1 MTLTLILPGLNG
13 SDEGHWQRFWLKD
26 DAESRLV
33 EQDDWKLPKVEAW
46 TRRLEEVLAQE
57 GPAYIVAHSLGCLL
71 AANCADSPSASLIKG
86 ALLVAPC
93 DLSTTENL
101 HPGAIHFGRMPT
113 RALPFPTITVGSLN
127 DIYMPLESLSLYSRL
142 WKSEIK
148 NLGQAGHINIESGFG
163 RWTGGYGLLSL
174 LKKKARAHSRTN
186 RSLSQGSRAFTAE
199 GDQSGQA
206 IEKRGLGFHAT

>member
-1 MTLTLILPGLNG
+1 MTPTLILPGLNG

-26 DAESRLV
+26 DANSLLV
-33 EQDDWKLPKVEAW
+33 EQDDWTSPKVETW
-46 TRRLEEVLAQE
+46 TKRLEQVLQQE

-71 AANCADSPSASLIKG
+71 AARCADGPYARLIKG

-93 DLSTTENL
+93 DLSTTEKL

-113 RALPFPTITVGSLN
+113 RALPFPTITVGSLD
-127 DIYMPLESLSLYSRL
+127 DIYMPLESLSLYGRL
-142 WKSEIK
+142 WKTEIK

-174 LKKKARAHSRTN
+174 LKKKARAHSHSD
-186 RSLSQGSRAFTAE
+186 RSLSQGGGALDVET
-199 GDQSGQA
+199 
-206 IEKRGLGFHAT
+206 INLGKLH

>member
-1 MTLTLILPGLNG
+1 MTHTLILPGLNG

-26 DAESRLV
+26 DQKSRLV
-33 EQDDWKLPKVEAW
+33 EQDDWKSPRVEVW
-46 TRRLEEVLAQE
+46 LKRLDEVLAQE

-71 AANCADSPSASLIKG
+71 AAKCADSPSARLIKG

-93 DLSTTENL
+93 DLSTTEKL

-127 DIYMPLESLSLYSRL
+127 DIYMPLESLTLYCRL
-142 WKSEIK
+142 WRTQTK

-174 LKKKARAHSRTN
+174 LKKKARARGNPEGAH
-186 RSLSQGSRAFTAE
+186 SQGGEAYAPGAVNF
-199 GDQSGQA
+199 G
-206 IEKRGLGFHAT
+206 KLH

>member
-1 MTLTLILPGLNG
+1 MTPTLILPGLNG
-13 SDEGHWQRFWLKD
+13 SGEGHWQRFWLKD

-33 EQDDWKLPKVEAW
+33 EQDDWQSPKVKVWLE
-46 TRRLEEVLAQE
+46 RLEEVLVCE

-71 AANCADSPSASLIKG
+71 AAKCADRPSARLIKG

-93 DLSTTENL
+93 DLSTTEKL

-127 DIYMPLESLSLYSRL
+127 DIYMPLETLSLYCRL
-142 WKSEIK
+142 WKTEAR
-148 NLGQAGHINIESGFG
+148 NLGLAGHINIASGFG

-174 LKKKARAHSRTN
+174 LKRKARTYRYSDRA
-186 RSLSQGSRAFTAE
+186 SLQDGEAFSA
-199 GDQSGQA
+199 
-206 IEKRGLGFHAT
+206 RP

>member
-26 DAESRLV
+26 DAQSRLV
-33 EQDDWKLPKVEAW
+33 EQDDWQSPRVENW
-46 TRRLEEVLAQE
+46 TKRLEEVLAQE

-71 AANCADSPSASLIKG
+71 AAKCADSPSARLIKG

-93 DLSTTENL
+93 DLSTTEDL

-127 DIYMPLESLSLYSRL
+127 DVYMPLESLSLYGRL
-142 WKSEIK
+142 WKTPVK
-148 NLGQAGHINIESGFG
+148 NLGHAGHINIESGFG

-174 LKKKARAHSRTN
+174 LKKKARA
-186 RSLSQGSRAFTAE
+186 LGSPDRDTPPRGETFTGAAFNPGE
-199 GDQSGQA
+199 P
-206 IEKRGLGFHAT
+206 H

>member
-1 MTLTLILPGLNG
+1 MPQRGNQMTLTLILPGLNG
-13 SDEGHWQRFWLKD
+13 SDDGHWQRFWLKD
-26 DAESRLV
+26 DANSRLV
-33 EQDDWKLPKVEAW
+33 EQDDWKSPRIETW
-46 TRRLEEVLAQE
+46 TKRLEEVLAQE

-71 AANCADSPSASLIKG
+71 AAKCADSPFARLIKG

-113 RALPFPTITVGSLN
+113 RTLPFPTITVGSLN
-127 DIYMPLESLSLYSRL
+127 DIYMPLESLSLYCRL
-142 WKSEIK
+142 WRTPVK

-174 LKKKARAHSRTN
+174 LEKKVKA
-186 RSLSQGSRAFTAE
+186 QGNP
-199 GDQSGQA
+199 G
-206 IEKRGLGFHAT
+206 KFH

>member
-1 MTLTLILPGLNG
+1 MTPTLILPGLNG

-26 DAESRLV
+26 DASSLLV
-33 EQDDWKLPKVEAW
+33 EQDDWKSPRVESW
-46 TRRLEEVLAQE
+46 TKRLEQVLHQE

-71 AANCADSPSASLIKG
+71 AARFADSPSARLIKG

-93 DLSTTENL
+93 DLSTTEKL

-127 DIYMPLESLSLYSRL
+127 DIYMPLESLSLYGRL
-142 WKSEIK
+142 WKTEIR

-174 LKKKARAHSRTN
+174 LKKRARAFSYSDRG
-186 RSLSQGSRAFTAE
+186 SPQGGEAFTGGAVN
-199 GDQSGQA
+199 
-206 IEKRGLGFHAT
+206 LGKLH